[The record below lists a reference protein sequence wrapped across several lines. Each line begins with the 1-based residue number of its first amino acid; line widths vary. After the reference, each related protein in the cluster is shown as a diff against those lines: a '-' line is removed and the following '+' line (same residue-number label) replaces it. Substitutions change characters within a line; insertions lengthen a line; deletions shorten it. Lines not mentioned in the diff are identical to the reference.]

1 MDTGMLWFDDSDRPL
16 ANKIERAV
24 TYYQDKYRKAPNLC
38 VVHPSMMP
46 EGPSEVELVE
56 LKEATAV
63 LPHHYWIGIHE
74 AKSANGATKAKKR
87 KAA

>member
-16 ANKIERAV
+16 ATKIERAV
-24 TYYQDKYRKAPNLC
+24 TYYRDKYEKAPNLC

-46 EGPSEVELVE
+46 DTKSEIKLVE

-63 LPHHYWIGIHE
+63 MPHHYWIGIHE
-74 AKSANGATKAKKR
+74 AESSNGAGKREKR